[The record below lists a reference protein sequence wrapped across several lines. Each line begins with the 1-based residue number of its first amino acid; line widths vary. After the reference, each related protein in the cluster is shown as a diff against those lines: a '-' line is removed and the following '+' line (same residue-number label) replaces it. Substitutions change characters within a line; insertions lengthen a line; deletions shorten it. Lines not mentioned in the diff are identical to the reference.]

1 MEVLAIVA
9 RSGKFLPVCLTFGPV
24 NGPDDFCYVVD
35 RAFGPG
41 RGRKN
46 RYTREWVAY
55 VDDLTIRT
63 GRVVDGSFR
72 TDAEHEEEVRRAMR
86 DAPVTVGQP
95 ARDALEAL
103 GVQAEALGTKGKHDP
118 KVSDHNHPRITS
130 DLRVGFAL
138 GCGTFLGF
146 GLGGP
151 LVLGRFLGS
160 RAVRFGAQRPRKW
173 GRPFVRAL
181 EQRCSGQTR
190 EAHRGPIWDRRSR
203 HHDCG
208 TAQRR
213 KGGHADRGRRSHPH
227 ERGSTAV
234 F

>member
-1 MEVLAIVA
+1 MVDYRRVNARALRSTYYCRKASDVLAQCAGSIWFSFVDAVTGFNQIQNTRRAMEVLAIVA

-118 KVSDHNHPRITS
+118 KVSDHNHPS
-130 DLRVGFAL
+130 HH
-138 GCGTFLGF
+138 
-146 GLGGP
+146 
-151 LVLGRFLGS
+151 
-160 RAVRFGAQRPRKW
+160 QRPEGW
-173 GRPFVRAL
+173 VRPRVRDL
-181 EQRCSGQTR
+181 LW
-190 EAHRGPIWDRRSR
+190 IW
-203 HHDCG
+203 
-208 TAQRR
+208 
-213 KGGHADRGRRSHPH
+213 
-227 ERGSTAV
+227 ST
-234 F
+234 